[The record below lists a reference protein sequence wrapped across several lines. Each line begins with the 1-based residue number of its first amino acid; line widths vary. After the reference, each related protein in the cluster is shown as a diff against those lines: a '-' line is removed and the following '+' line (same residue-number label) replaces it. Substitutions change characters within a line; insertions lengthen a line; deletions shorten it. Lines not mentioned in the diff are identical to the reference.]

1 MKNSIRNFIA
11 IFICKK
17 KFFVPV
23 LLLSLTSGLI
33 LSCQD
38 NSNPLASPNN
48 DKLTSIFEH
57 LTDSL
62 IANSKVP
69 GLIAAV
75 WAPDQNLTW
84 IKAKGKSNIAT
95 GEAMKDDM
103 KFRMGS
109 VTKTFTYTVLLQLVD
124 EGKVSLEDKIT
135 KYLPNYSIWNN
146 ITIRMICNHSS
157 GIYNYTDK
165 SPTLAGPVKANPMK
179 IWQPQE
185 LVDIAYQEPFY
196 FTPGS
201 GYHYSNTNTI
211 IAGMIIEKITG
222 NTLPYE
228 LKKRI
233 LEPLKLYN
241 TAYPADN
248 FMWGNYS
255 HGYSWGENES
265 PLPDVTEA
273 FNPSYAGF
281 AGALISDIY
290 DLKTWVQVLV
300 KGSLISSSLQTE
312 RLNAINDSPLTG
324 YGLGIANLGI
334 ENGKKIW
341 GHSGT
346 IFGFK
351 TLAYYWPEKNITF
364 ILLFNNSSYDPT
376 MVLVEFFDKTMK
388 FIEGKL

>member
-1 MKNSIRNFIA
+1 MKNSVHNSILVFV
-11 IFICKK
+11 CKK
-17 KFFVPV
+17 KYFIS
-23 LLLSLTSGLI
+23 LLLITLMSGLI
-33 LSCQD
+33 LSCQE
-38 NSNPLASPNN
+38 NSNPLAYPNN
-48 DKLTSIFEH
+48 DKLISIFEH

-62 IANSKVP
+62 ITNSKTP

-84 IKAKGKSNIAT
+84 VKAKGKSNVAT
-95 GEAMKDDM
+95 SELMKDDM

-124 EGKVSLEDKIT
+124 SGKVSLEDKIT
-135 KYLPNYSIWNN
+135 KFLPAYTKWNN

-179 IWQPQE
+179 IWQQQE
-185 LVDIAYQEPFY
+185 LVDIAYPAPLY
-196 FTPGS
+196 FIPGS
-201 GYHYSNTNTI
+201 AHHYSNTNTI
-211 IAGMIIEKITG
+211 IAGMIIEKLTG
-222 NTLPYE
+222 NTFPYE

-273 FNPSYAGF
+273 FNPSYSGF
-281 AGALISDIY
+281 AGAMISDIY

-312 RLNAINDSPLTG
+312 RLNAISASEISG
-324 YGLGIANLGI
+324 YGLGIANLGTT
-334 ENGKKIW
+334 NGKKLW
-341 GHSGT
+341 GHAGT

-364 ILLFNNSSYDPT
+364 ILMFNNASFDPT
-376 MVLVEFFDKTMK
+376 MILVEFFDKTMK